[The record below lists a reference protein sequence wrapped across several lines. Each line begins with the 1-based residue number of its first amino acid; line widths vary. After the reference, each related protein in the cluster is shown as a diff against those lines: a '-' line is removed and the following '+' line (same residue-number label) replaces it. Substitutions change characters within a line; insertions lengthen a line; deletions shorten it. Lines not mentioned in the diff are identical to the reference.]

1 MKKFILKRLG
11 LAAISLFLLS
21 LTIFLLIRISGDPAV
36 LLAEPGASAADL
48 EAIRNQF
55 GLNRPLWIQYGEYA
69 AHAVK
74 LGLKEIGFSEHSPMP
89 RDDFDDWRMLSGDMD
104 EYVAKVQ
111 KARRDHPGLQP
122 PVRGSRHT
130 GRRRRA
136 KRQRRHAGF

>member
-55 GLNRPLWIQYGEYA
+55 GLNRPLWIQYVSFISHLFRADFGQSFYYRTDVFPRA
-69 AHAVK
+69 
-74 LGLKEIGFSEHSPMP
+74 SSPRCGSTNGRTASGRSSRCSDSRCP
-89 RDDFDDWRMLSGDMD
+89 RSGS
-104 EYVAKVQ
+104 AW
-111 KARRDHPGLQP
+111 
-122 PVRGSRHT
+122 S
-130 GRRRRA
+130 
-136 KRQRRHAGF
+136 